1 MKIKTKDLQLGD
13 IILQKINNT
22 DVCDKVVEITNIP
35 VYEPVNFSPVYFAT
49 VDGFVT
55 TNGNRFGERML
66 KLNDDEVELIY
77 RENSV
82 KHISLEEELQNLKN
96 GDENNGI

>member
-1 MKIKTKDLQLGD
+1 MKIKAKDLQLGD
-13 IILQKINNT
+13 VILKKVNNT
-22 DVCDKVVEITNIP
+22 DVCDKVVEIRNIP
-35 VYEPVNFSPVYFAT
+35 VYEPVTFNPVYLAI

-55 TNGNRFGERML
+55 TNGNRFGERVL
-66 KLNDDEVELIY
+66 RLNDDEVELIY
-77 RENSV
+77 RENPI

>member
-1 MKIKTKDLQLGD
+1 MKIKTKDFQLGD
-13 IILQKINNT
+13 VILKKVNNT
-22 DVCDKVVEITNIP
+22 DVCDKVVEIRNIP
-35 VYEPVNFSPVYFAT
+35 VYEPVTFNPVYLAI

-55 TNGNRFGERML
+55 TNGNRFGERVL
-66 KLNDDEVELIY
+66 RLNDDEVELIY
-77 RENSV
+77 RENPI

>member
-22 DVCDKVVEITNIP
+22 DVCDKVVEISNIP
-35 VYEPVNFSPVYFAT
+35 VYEPVTFNPVYFAT

-55 TNGNRFGERML
+55 TNGKRFSEPML
-66 KLNDDEVELIY
+66 KLNDDELQLIY
-77 RENSV
+77 SENPI

-96 GDENNGI
+96 KDEIIE

>member
-13 IILQKINNT
+13 VILKKVNNT
-22 DVCDKVVEITNIP
+22 DVCDKVVEIRNIP
-35 VYEPVNFSPVYFAT
+35 VYEPVTFNPVYLAT

-55 TNGNRFGERML
+55 TNGNRFGERVL
-66 KLNDDEVELIY
+66 RLNDDEVELIY
-77 RENSV
+77 RENPI

>member
-1 MKIKTKDLQLGD
+1 MKIKAKDLQLGD
-13 IILQKINNT
+13 VILKKVNNT
-22 DVCDKVVEITNIP
+22 DVCDKVVEIRNIP
-35 VYEPVNFSPVYFAT
+35 LYEPVTFNPVYLAI

-55 TNGNRFGERML
+55 TNGNRFGERVL
-66 KLNDDEVELIY
+66 RLNDDEVELIY

>member
-13 IILQKINNT
+13 IILQKVNNT
-22 DVCDKVVEITNIP
+22 DVCDKVVEIRNIP
-35 VYEPVNFSPVYFAT
+35 VYEPVTFNPVYLAI

-55 TNGNRFGERML
+55 TNGNRFGERVL
-66 KLNDDEVELIY
+66 RLNDDEVELIY
-77 RENSV
+77 RENPI

>member
-1 MKIKTKDLQLGD
+1 MKIKAKDLQLGD
-13 IILQKINNT
+13 VILKKVNNT
-22 DVCDKVVEITNIP
+22 DVCDKVVEIRNIP
-35 VYEPVNFSPVYFAT
+35 LYEPVTFNPVYLAI

-77 RENSV
+77 RENPI

-96 GDENNGI
+96 KDEIIE

>member
-1 MKIKTKDLQLGD
+1 MKIKAKDLQLGD
-13 IILQKINNT
+13 VILKKVNNT
-22 DVCDKVVEITNIP
+22 DVCDKVVEIRNIP
-35 VYEPVNFSPVYFAT
+35 LYEPVTFNPVYLAI

-55 TNGNRFGERML
+55 TNGNRFGERVL
-66 KLNDDEVELIY
+66 RLNDDEVELIY
-77 RENSV
+77 RENPI

>member
-13 IILQKINNT
+13 VILKKVNNT
-22 DVCDKVVEITNIP
+22 DVCDKVVEIRNIP
-35 VYEPVNFSPVYFAT
+35 VYEPVTFNPVYLAI

-55 TNGNRFGERML
+55 TNGNRFGERVL
-66 KLNDDEVELIY
+66 RLNDDEVELIY
-77 RENSV
+77 RENPI

-96 GDENNGI
+96 GYENNGI

>member
-13 IILQKINNT
+13 IILQKVNNT
-22 DVCDKVVEITNIP
+22 DVCDKVVDMP
-35 VYEPVNFSPVYFAT
+35 VYEPVTFNPVYFAT

-66 KLNDDEVELIY
+66 RLNDDEVELIY